1 MLTAS
6 LAVLCGLLLLV
17 LLVQRPTAWPLLA
30 VLVVLWGIGA
40 TLFRCKLR
48 SWVVRWTS
56 GTTFEKSKVQFSLE
70 PLSQPAALLSGETVL
85 WYNSQFRT
93 RLLGG
98 QDVLASRVQKLLPGL
113 DLQLCRKREGQLL
126 TLADGYWSVHSS
138 TVPGEAES
146 MTLLVLNEE
155 TELRRIEAEYKASR
169 PGYLAFQLDGYDDV
183 FGDLMDS
190 ERARLLEGV
199 NRILEDM
206 IGRGSG
212 FLRRVGSG
220 GRYIAVVEERQLEQ
234 FANRGYDVLDKI
246 RALDPGVSLSMSIGI
261 GRGARTLREAQ
272 DMAEH
277 ALDMA
282 QGRGGDQAAEMT
294 LDGFTFYGG
303 VSHGVEKRSK
313 VRSRLVADQLVKL
326 IKEADHV
333 VIMGHRMSDLDAIG
347 AAEGVLRICKICD
360 VPAVIAVRRDATLA
374 ASLIDALCKA
384 GQKDDFIDPKDA
396 LPIISKRTLCIV
408 VDTYQVGLVE
418 SKDILEKCGIGR
430 GARTLREAQDM
441 AEHALDMAQGR
452 GGDQA
457 AEMTLDG
464 FTFYGGVSHGVEK
477 RSKVRS
483 RLVADQL
490 VKLIKEADHVVIMG
504 HRMSDLDAIG
514 AAEGVLRICKI
525 CDVPAVIAVRRDA
538 TLAASLIDAL
548 CKAGQKDD
556 FIDPKDALPII
567 SKRTLCIVVDT
578 YQAGLV
584 ESKDILEKCGKVA
597 VIDHHR
603 KGVGYIENPALVCHE
618 PYSSSASELVTEL
631 LQYVG
636 ERDDKPN
643 RVEAE
648 GLLAG
653 ILLDTQDFTLHTGV
667 RTFEAAAALRRYGAE
682 TERVRRLFDV
692 TMVEYNAKADLVEKA
707 QMYKNCAISIGGE
720 VAPEARVA
728 IAQAAN
734 DLLRIQGVD
743 ASFVA
748 VQVGNGV
755 NVSARSMG
763 AVNVQV
769 IMESLGGGGHQTMAA
784 AQLKHI
790 TPQAARS
797 RIQDAIDQYYLS
809 QKKTT
814 PEARPAKGE

>member
-1 MLTAS
+1 M
-6 LAVLCGLLLLV
+6 
-17 LLVQRPTAWPLLA
+17 
-30 VLVVLWGIGA
+30 
-40 TLFRCKLR
+40 
-48 SWVVRWTS
+48 
-56 GTTFEKSKVQFSLE
+56 
-70 PLSQPAALLSGETVL
+70 
-85 WYNSQFRT
+85 
-93 RLLGG
+93 
-98 QDVLASRVQKLLPGL
+98 
-113 DLQLCRKREGQLL
+113 
-126 TLADGYWSVHSS
+126 
-138 TVPGEAES
+138 
-146 MTLLVLNEE
+146 
-155 TELRRIEAEYKASR
+155 
-169 PGYLAFQLDGYDDV
+169 
-183 FGDLMDS
+183 
-190 ERARLLEGV
+190 
-199 NRILEDM
+199 
-206 IGRGSG
+206 
-212 FLRRVGSG
+212 
-220 GRYIAVVEERQLEQ
+220 
-234 FANRGYDVLDKI
+234 
-246 RALDPGVSLSMSIGI
+246 
-261 GRGARTLREAQ
+261 
-272 DMAEH
+272 
-277 ALDMA
+277 
-282 QGRGGDQAAEMT
+282 
-294 LDGFTFYGG
+294 
-303 VSHGVEKRSK
+303 
-313 VRSRLVADQLVKL
+313 
-326 IKEADHV
+326 
-333 VIMGHRMSDLDAIG
+333 
-347 AAEGVLRICKICD
+347 
-360 VPAVIAVRRDATLA
+360 
-374 ASLIDALCKA
+374 
-384 GQKDDFIDPKDA
+384 
-396 LPIISKRTLCIV
+396 
-408 VDTYQVGLVE
+408 
-418 SKDILEKCGIGR
+418 
-430 GARTLREAQDM
+430 
-441 AEHALDMAQGR
+441 
-452 GGDQA
+452 
-457 AEMTLDG
+457 
-464 FTFYGGVSHGVEK
+464 
-477 RSKVRS
+477 
-483 RLVADQL
+483 ADQL

-814 PEARPAKGE
+814 PEARPAKRGIKHETVRLSHRWCRSVRCRVCPRGQKRQAKKCLVIDKRDHIAGNIYTENVEGINVHRYGAHIFHTNNKAVWQYVNQFAEFNRYTNSPVANYHGQIYNLPFNMNTFNKMWGVVTPAEAKAKIEEQKAAAGITDPQNLEEQAISLVGTDIYEKLIKGYTGKQWGRPCTELPAFIIKRLPVRLTFDNNYFNALYQGIPIGGYTAMVEKDAGRYRSAPERGLSGRQGCAGRTG